1 MDNLF
6 VIREKM
12 RELYAAHS
20 RVFDKGIQFVLALVT
35 FYLINGNVGFMKA
48 AASPVATALPSSSI
62 PAPSRAR
69 TR

>member
-1 MDNLF
+1 MKRRNNNMDNLF

-35 FYLINGNVGFMKA
+35 FYLINVM
-48 AASPVATALPSSSI
+48 SAL
-62 PAPSRAR
+62 
-69 TR
+69 